1 MNDPSGQFDDE
12 KYNQNIVNLYPEYDR
27 DNIDANPPAAV
38 SYAKRFP
45 LGDVV
50 TNDLKKSITRE
61 TTNKFIESFDVSNT
75 ISLATNS
82 TNNSVLTFTEE
93 HGFGSLK
100 THATLNGG
108 SGHTNGTYYNV
119 KLFNTN
125 AVPASAVWDG
135 ATADVT
141 VSGGSVTAVNVV
153 EGGSAYT
160 NGEQLYFDSSSVAD
174 GGIAGSPS
182 ANIVINTAGISSATG
197 NYVQVTGI
205 TTGTDSYHRITA
217 INTSKQIIVAKTASE
232 TILNGQQVIDLGPW
246 AAVGSASFSSSVTTF
261 NTTTAHGLVVGNK
274 FRVLNSSDVNL
285 GDFIVASVP
294 DVDTFTATTTSALSD
309 PKYILKHGLSDNEA
323 ISSKQGE
330 NLGVRALSIFDHET
344 LKLNEVITSSDSAL
358 R

>member
-61 TTNKFIESFDVSNT
+61 TANKFIESFDVSNT

-141 VSGGSVTAVNVV
+141 VSGGSVTAV
-153 EGGSAYT
+153 
-160 NGEQLYFDSSSVAD
+160 
-174 GGIAGSPS
+174 
-182 ANIVINTAGISSATG
+182 
-197 NYVQVTGI
+197 
-205 TTGTDSYHRITA
+205 
-217 INTSKQIIVAKTASE
+217 
-232 TILNGQQVIDLGPW
+232 
-246 AAVGSASFSSSVTTF
+246 
-261 NTTTAHGLVVGNK
+261 
-274 FRVLNSSDVNL
+274 
-285 GDFIVASVP
+285 
-294 DVDTFTATTTSALSD
+294 
-309 PKYILKHGLSDNEA
+309 
-323 ISSKQGE
+323 
-330 NLGVRALSIFDHET
+330 T
-344 LKLNEVITSSDSAL
+344 L
-358 R
+358 